1 MHSAVRAVKVRIPTV
16 PYFTDVGYG
25 LTHCLLLCL
34 CCRIWF
40 NSLPALFVGLD
51 VVYLI
56 TYHCVCVVGMILLIV
71 CCCVCVPVCGSAHLM
86 LLCMCCWMLFNSNPT
101 IMFVFF
107 CVR

>member
-1 MHSAVRAVKVRIPTV
+1 MGTGLQATITMHSAVRAVKVRIPTV

-51 VVYLI
+51 VVYLTPI
-56 TYHCVCVVGMILLIV
+56 IVFVLLE
-71 CCCVCVPVCGSAHLM
+71 
-86 LLCMCCWMLFNSNPT
+86 
-101 IMFVFF
+101 
-107 CVR
+107 